1 MAAARLYVGSIA
13 APTGGLPGGGPGG
26 TGGGAIFCV
35 GEPNGGGPGGGGPGG
50 GGGAKRSSY
59 DPDCDVAEYP
69 LEPPIF
75 AVLWQRIAGVAA
87 HDSAALLLPLLLTEP
102 AC

>member
-1 MAAARLYVGSIA
+1 MSALDCCAS
-13 APTGGLPGGGPGG
+13 TGGLPGGGPGG
-26 TGGGAIFCV
+26 TGGGAIFRV

-69 LEPPIF
+69 LG
-75 AVLWQRIAGVAA
+75 AVDLCCPFGNGIAGAAA
-87 HDSAALLLPLLLTEP
+87 HDSAAFSLLLPLVEP
-102 AC
+102 AT